1 MLRCRLGNRRRKLRS
16 ARRPPGI
23 ETGRAVVQ
31 TQLTGAQISSLPIP
45 NRNFTN
51 LALLTPGSVVNTFQ
65 HAPSEN
71 PQQSTLVNTGGQEFA
86 GTNYQLD
93 GMNNNDTVLGITMVN
108 PAVDSVGAFT
118 AQSNNY
124 DAEYQA
130 TGNVIQ
136 V

>member
-1 MLRCRLGNRRRKLRS
+1 M
-16 ARRPPGI
+16 
-23 ETGRAVVQ
+23 
-31 TQLTGAQISSLPIP
+31 
-45 NRNFTN
+45 
-51 LALLTPGSVVNTFQ
+51 
-65 HAPSEN
+65 
-71 PQQSTLVNTGGQEFA
+71 NTGGQEFA

-136 V
+136 VETKSGTNAFHGSGFEFLQNNIFQARDPFTQGLHTPGTPAPPHRGIPELRCNQFGGSIGGPIKKDKLCFR